1 MIGLLLVFGV
11 AYLYLMY
18 KAVTKDK
25 KLEGPKGYEP

>member
-1 MIGLLLVFGV
+1 MIGLLLFMGV

-25 KLEGPKGYEP
+25 KLEGSKGYEP